1 MPSQPPVRANSGD
14 RIAGLVLLLFSVA
27 WTGAVYLTVPAGYG
41 IGPRAFPLYLGIA
54 LAALSAVLLIRS
66 WHSGRRSDAE
76 DGAEAVQAPSGG
88 GMRVAL
94 RLGMLLAVAGVL
106 AAYGYLMPRI
116 GFVPATALAIGFMLV
131 AVLRERRPVLVLAMS
146 IGLSFGCWLLFG
158 QVLGAYMPRGT
169 WIPPIF

>member
-14 RIAGLVLLLFSVA
+14 RIAGLLLLLFSVA
-27 WTGAVYLTVPAGYG
+27 WTAAVYLTVPAGYG
-41 IGPRAFPLYLGIA
+41 IGPRVFPLYLGIA

-76 DGAEAVQAPSGG
+76 DGAEAVQAPPGG
-88 GMRVAL
+88 GMRIAL
-94 RLGMLLAVAGVL
+94 RLGMILAVAGVL

-116 GFVPATALAIGFMLV
+116 GFVPETVLAIGFMLV
-131 AVLRERRPVLVLAMS
+131 AVLRERRPVLVLTMS

-158 QVLGAYMPRGT
+158 QVLGAYMPRGI
-169 WIPPIF
+169 WIPLIF